1 MEQFVEFI
9 SNHYMLGG
17 AWALLF
23 LILVM
28 SWVSGATSVVKMVS
42 NHDLTMLVN
51 RSSGHVVD
59 TRSLADF
66 NKGRITDSVNLPM
79 DKIAEGQFGAL
90 ENKKADPIVIVC
102 NTGLTA
108 KSAAKQMHKAGFE
121 QVSVLQGGIQSWI
134 SASLPVVKK

>member
-9 SNHYMLGG
+9 GNHYMLGA

-23 LILVM
+23 LMLVM
-28 SWVSGATSVVKMVS
+28 SWLSGATSSVKMVS
-42 NHDLTMLVN
+42 SHDLTMLVN
-51 RSSGHVVD
+51 RSNGQVVD
-59 TRSLADF
+59 TRAIADF
-66 NKGRITDSVNLPM
+66 NKGRITDSIHLPM
-79 DKIAEGQFGAL
+79 DKITSGQFGAL

-102 NTGLTA
+102 NTGMTA
-108 KSAAKQMHKAGFE
+108 KGAAKQMSKAGFE

>member
-9 SNHYMLGG
+9 GNHYMLGA

-23 LILVM
+23 LMLVM
-28 SWVSGATSVVKMVS
+28 SWLSGATSSVKS
-42 NHDLTMLVN
+42 ISSHDLTMLVN
-51 RSSGHVVD
+51 RSNGHVVD
-59 TRSLADF
+59 IRSVADF

-79 DKIAEGQFGAL
+79 DKITSGQFGAL
-90 ENKKADPIVIVC
+90 ENKKADPIVVVC
-102 NTGLTA
+102 NAGMTA
-108 KSAAKQMHKAGFE
+108 KSAAKLMHKAGFE